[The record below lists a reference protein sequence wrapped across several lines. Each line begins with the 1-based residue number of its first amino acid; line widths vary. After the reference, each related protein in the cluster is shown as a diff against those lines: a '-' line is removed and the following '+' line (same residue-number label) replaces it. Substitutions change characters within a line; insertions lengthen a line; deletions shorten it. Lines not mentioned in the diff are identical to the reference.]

1 MNLFPEVTSQL
12 REHCGEHGGI
22 LQHCINNPMFMPILE
37 EIKTNVVDMVER
49 SSDPVF
55 TIVVVCAHGR
65 HRSVAVARSLH
76 YILNSYG
83 YQCPEPSH
91 LGDWSKLCS
100 KCEQCST
107 TRFSRTKQEALER
120 ALALY
125 DLL

>member
-12 REHCGEHGGI
+12 RGHCGEHGGI
-22 LQHCINNPMFMPILE
+22 LQHSVNNPMFTSILK
-37 EIKTNVVDMVER
+37 EIKTLVDLAWD
-49 SSDPVF
+49 SSDAVF

-107 TRFSRTKQEALER
+107 TRFSRTKKEALEK
-120 ALALY
+120 ALAL
-125 DLL
+125 